1 MVESIR
7 VVVNGALGKM
17 GIEVTHAVLSDSD
30 LKMVGAGEQAQ
41 AVTQEYL
48 PLPGSSKT
56 IPLTSDLDSLLVN
69 CKPHVIVD
77 FTNASSV
84 MNTLRIAAKQQ
95 VNMVIGTT
103 GLSED
108 NLNEINELCEINS
121 QLGIIIAPNF
131 SLGAVLLKH
140 MAKIASRFFDYA
152 EIVELHHEK
161 KIDAP
166 SGTAIDTAKAMLEA
180 RGKAFISVKTE
191 KEVIRNTR
199 GGELNGLTIHSIR
212 LPGYIASQ
220 EVIFGGL
227 GQTLKIRHDSI
238 SRESFMPG
246 VILAIKEVV
255 NRKGLT
261 VGLDTLLKL

>member
-1 MVESIR
+1 METIR
-7 VVVNGALGKM
+7 VVVNGVLGKM
-17 GIEVTHAVLSDSD
+17 GREVTQAVLSNSD
-30 LKMVGAGEQAQ
+30 LKMVGAGEQS
-41 AVTQEYL
+41 VVQEYL
-48 PLPGSSKT
+48 QLPEISEKIPFSSN
-56 IPLTSDLDSLLVN
+56 LDSLLVQ
-69 CKPHVIVD
+69 CKPNVIVD

-84 MNTLRIAAKQQ
+84 MNTFRIAMKRQ

-108 NLNEINELCEINS
+108 NISEINKLCQQNS
-121 QLGIIIAPNF
+121 QLGVIIAPNF

-140 MAKIASRFFDYA
+140 LAKIASRFFDYA
-152 EIVELHHEK
+152 EIVEMHHEK

-166 SGTAIDTAKAMLEA
+166 SGTAIDTARAMLQA
-180 RGKAFISVKTE
+180 RGKPFTLTKTE

-199 GGELNGLTIHSIR
+199 GGELEGLTIHSIR
-212 LPGYIASQ
+212 LPGFMASQ